1 MKFVESMIKNIP
13 NNKATGEEIS
23 SYILKQCIFTYH
35 MLTDCINNALS
46 QGTLPDSLQFAN
58 ITPVHKEDEASDKQ
72 SYRPVKVYLYFQ
84 KFLKKSFMINLVN
97 IWINT

>member
-13 NNKATGEEIS
+13 NNKATREEIPF
-23 SYILKQCIFTYH
+23 YILKQRIFTYH